1 MLRAL
6 CPSESDAKPRVSTG
20 HCLLLAAAL
29 RGALFPCLVLGAKR
43 RGKGGAEPL
52 IGSTG
57 SGGGRSGVRNAP
69 RPRPR
74 PHPGPCCC
82 HELGSTWRGAASG
95 SSWVPGRRAGTRTG
109 SARAHRQV
117 ARTGEACAEH
127 AASRTLTPELRRV
140 RGPQSPPAL
149 RALEE
154 GGRGARVRPAGHH
167 DHPATSRA
175 SQGVPVTPGRRRG

>member
-1 MLRAL
+1 MLQAL
-6 CPSESDAKPRVSTG
+6 CPRESDTEPRVSTG

-29 RGALFPCLVLGAKR
+29 RGALFPCLILGAKR

-82 HELGSTWRGAASG
+82 HELGSTWRGDASG

-140 RGPQSPPAL
+140 RGPQAPHPGAS
-149 RALEE
+149 RA
-154 GGRGARVRPAGHH
+154 GGRR
-167 DHPATSRA
+167 
-175 SQGVPVTPGRRRG
+175 PGRPRQACRTPRSPRH